1 MLGCRRMSDAC
12 ERHHVCMRTVIYSMS
27 TSLDGYINGPDGAFD
42 WAAPDAELHQFHND
56 RVREQDVELCG
67 RRLYE
72 LMRYWDGHDEG
83 WGPVEREFAELWQA
97 LPKVV
102 FSSTLAAADLGPNA
116 RLARASVSEE
126 LRAMG
131 EGEVGVGGATLA
143 AALAHEDLIDEYHLF
158 VCPVIVGGGTPF
170 FAPGV
175 AQTALKLVEQ
185 RAFAGGVT
193 HLRYQR

>member
-1 MLGCRRMSDAC
+1 
-12 ERHHVCMRTVIYSMS
+12 MRTVIFSMS
-27 TSLDGYINGPDGAFD
+27 MSLDGYVNGPDGAFD
-42 WAAPDAELHQFHND
+42 WSAPNAELHQFHND
-56 RVREQDVELCG
+56 RVREQDVQLCG

-72 LMRYWDGHDEG
+72 VMRYWDEPDEG

-102 FSSTLAAADLGPNA
+102 FSSTLVAADLGPNA

-126 LRAMG
+126 LRAIG
-131 EGEVGVGGATLA
+131 EGVVGVGGATLA
-143 AALAHEDLIDEYHLF
+143 AALAHEDLIDEYHVF
-158 VCPVIVGGGTPF
+158 VCPVIVGGGTPY
-170 FAPGV
+170 FASGV

>member
-1 MLGCRRMSDAC
+1 MP
-12 ERHHVCMRTVIYSMS
+12 TVIYSMS
-27 TSLDGYINGPDGAFD
+27 TSLDGYVNGPDGAFD
-42 WAAPDAELHQFHND
+42 WTAPDAELHQFHND
-56 RVREQDVELCG
+56 RVREQVVELCG

-72 LMRYWDGHDEG
+72 IMRYWERDDEG
-83 WGPVEREFAELWQA
+83 WGPVEREFAELWHA

-116 RLARASVSEE
+116 RLAEGSVSEE
-126 LRAMG
+126 LRAIG
-131 EGEVGVGGATLA
+131 DGVAGIGGATLA
-143 AALAHEDLIDEYHLF
+143 AAFAQEGLIDEYHMF

-175 AQTALKLVEQ
+175 AQTALKLVER

-193 HLRYQR
+193 HLRYAR